1 LLYWS
6 LSWSSS
12 LSSQSTKKT
21 VGAARAALFVVLEA
35 LCLISDFFSEGCP
48 LSRISLSVSLPLPRG
63 KKKRFKKNDNMLCA
77 RFVFCTQTLST
88 NYFARSM
95 MVTRCVV
102 PFDALCSFRI
112 ISSSSSH
119 HYVCC
124 VGCVGRVFFYLK
136 IYPMIGFVL
145 CCSLSGAPYMFTF
158 SVFATFSPSNVT

>member
-1 LLYWS
+1 M
-6 LSWSSS
+6 
-12 LSSQSTKKT
+12 
-21 VGAARAALFVVLEA
+21 RA
-35 LCLISDFFSEGCP
+35 
-48 LSRISLSVSLPLPRG
+48 
-63 KKKRFKKNDNMLCA
+63 
-77 RFVFCTQTLST
+77 FVFCTHTLST
-88 NYFARSM
+88 NYFARSMM

-145 CCSLSGAPYMFTF
+145 CCSLSGAHYVFTF

>member
-1 LLYWS
+1 
-6 LSWSSS
+6 
-12 LSSQSTKKT
+12 
-21 VGAARAALFVVLEA
+21 
-35 LCLISDFFSEGCP
+35 
-48 LSRISLSVSLPLPRG
+48 
-63 KKKRFKKNDNMLCA
+63 
-77 RFVFCTQTLST
+77 
-88 NYFARSM
+88 M

-145 CCSLSGAPYMFTF
+145 CCSLSGAHYVFTF